1 MTATV
6 QATAL
11 CGDEL
16 LVAVFGQFPPGST
29 FRITDENDIVDA
41 FYKARAN
48 AKFEPLFA
56 NYPFDEDGIEPSS
69 RELSDGLRA
78 LQQTRLLGRMNPAL
92 VNYTIS
98 PALQLSYSKYV
109 QPRLHGQ
116 EPLLKELADGIRQEL
131 EIAAP
136 AA

>member
-1 MTATV
+1 MTATTRRDV
-6 QATAL
+6 L

-16 LVAVFGQFPPGST
+16 LVAVFGQFSPGST

-41 FYKARAN
+41 FYKAKDDDR
-48 AKFEPLFA
+48 FDTLFA

-78 LQQTRLLGRMNPAL
+78 LQQTRLIGRMNPAL

-98 PALQLSYSKYV
+98 PALQISYERYIR
-109 QPRLHGQ
+109 PRLGAQ
-116 EPLLKELADGIRQEL
+116 EPLLKELADAIRQEL
-131 EIAAP
+131 KIQAP